1 MSGKRRGAS
10 RAACCPIQ
18 CHNSNEKTKDADGH
32 RFQKIEI
39 IYSFVGANEFSPEY
53 SSYSKK

>member
-1 MSGKRRGAS
+1 MFVLHKLDFIK
-10 RAACCPIQ
+10 CNPY
-18 CHNSNEKTKDADGH
+18 EKTKDADGH

-39 IYSFVGANEFSPEY
+39 VYSFVGANEFSPEY